1 MACLPF
7 LINGHILF
15 ALLCSP
21 YGIVVGRRYHGPYAH
36 KVLVHKAQTAYYLVK
51 HITDGRKYPM
61 VYVPAH
67 ALQQHVIVQHVTHEV
82 THNLLLVVCTV
93 IVIIIA
99 LVQLLG
105 LVRSPGELIFAKNL
119 YGEIAHH
126 LVVLLV
132 LGYLMHRLMS
142 KHSIDW
148 ILCVKCDVYG
158 SCLWVVQAILG
169 HRFMPF
175 YLQSKFRRK
184 ILHGSY
190 LLPAQCSVLTVR
202 VHPPCILRH
211 PVDTRYL
218 LTEQLLSLLSLA
230 KHLSPVKDILCLLF
244 CVHVLYRSNLNFCVR
259 SFYRLHNLW
268 PHIKYVLCILFF
280 CA

>member
-82 THNLLLVVCTV
+82 AHYLLLVVGTV
-93 IVIIIA
+93 IVIILA
-99 LVQLLG
+99 PVQFLCP
-105 LVRSPGELIFAKNL
+105 VCSPVELPFAKNI
-119 YGEIAHH
+119 YGEIANH

-148 ILCVKCDVYG
+148 ILCVKRDVYG
-158 SCLWVVQAILG
+158 SCLWVVQAILS
-169 HRFMPF
+169 HCFVPF
-175 YLQSKFRRK
+175 YL
-184 ILHGSY
+184 
-190 LLPAQCSVLTVR
+190 
-202 VHPPCILRH
+202 
-211 PVDTRYL
+211 
-218 LTEQLLSLLSLA
+218 
-230 KHLSPVKDILCLLF
+230 
-244 CVHVLYRSNLNFCVR
+244 
-259 SFYRLHNLW
+259 
-268 PHIKYVLCILFF
+268 
-280 CA
+280 